1 MASIKTVFT
10 LTDNVSPALK
20 TISINA
26 SLTQKSLTGLSGALN
41 NVGTTGNI
49 GDSASASVDKMTDSA
64 KLADKSFN
72 NLVRTLVGVSSTIA
86 IVSNAINIL
95 SRNLGRVNALIKEY
109 EDAISAETRLIT
121 VMKQRMNA
129 TEDMINSV
137 RTLSGELQNSGIYS
151 ADLLMYGA
159 QELATYVDTTDA
171 LNKLIPAMADL
182 VAQRAGYTATSN
194 DIISAS
200 TMIGKVMIGQ
210 VNAMTRVGYYFSE
223 AEQKIIQYGTEAQ
236 KVAVI
241 TDVITRNVGAMNT
254 ALAQTE
260 IGSIMQLS
268 NQINDI
274 RENIGGAFVGIKR
287 EFLQFKLLV
296 YQNLQEPI
304 VNAVKVI
311 RANLKQILTTTA
323 VVASGVAVYGALM
336 ATGWALANIPIVAVI
351 GSLVMVAKVLG
362 ELGLYTGTTFE
373 FMSGLVG
380 AFVGFVVSGFNSIY
394 NIIATVWN
402 AMADLAENMLNI
414 FSGRFFDHPIRM
426 IQTIFINMARSLQ
439 SVLMTI
445 AGMIDAVF
453 GSNLAGAV
461 EEKMKA
467 LEEYKTS
474 LWEDLEG
481 TKAEYKIAKRME
493 LKTTQSTSMPVY
505 ASKAIDGA
513 TTITEWIDSVFT
525 NTDKNWDN
533 LLGGKSTISVSDA
546 STVMLVDEVKD
557 LLARRALDKYIVQI
571 SQVTPQLDI
580 AKIEVRET
588 ADADKVISMIAD
600 GYEKMVTSYLG
611 D

>member
-49 GDSASASVDKMTDSA
+49 GDSASVSVDKMTDSA

-129 TEDMINSV
+129 TEDMIDSV
-137 RTLSGELQNSGIYS
+137 RTLSSELQNSGIYS

-210 VNAMTRVGYYFSE
+210 ANAMTRVGYYFSE
-223 AEQKIIQYGTEAQ
+223 AEQKIIKYGTEAQ

-274 RENIGGAFVGIKR
+274 RENVGGAFVGIKR

-311 RANLKQILTTTA
+311 RANLRQILTTTA

-351 GSLVMVAKVLG
+351 GSLILVSKVLG

-380 AFVGFVVSGFNSIY
+380 AFVGFVVSGFNVIY
-394 NIIATVWN
+394 NAVASVWN
-402 AMADLAENMLNI
+402 VVASLVETMANM
-414 FSGRFFDHPIRM
+414 GRLLDHPIRQ
-426 IQTIFINMARSLQ
+426 IQTIFINLALSIQ
-439 SVLMTI
+439 GVLMTI
-445 AGMIDAVF
+445 ASAIDAVF
-453 GSNLAGAV
+453 GSNLAGAI
-461 EEKMKA
+461 ESEMKA
-467 LEEYKTS
+467 LEAYKTS
-474 LWEDLEG
+474 LWADLEG
-481 TKAEYKIAKRME
+481 TDAEYKVAKKLE
-493 LKTTQSTSMPVY
+493 LKTTQETSMPVY
-505 ASKAIDGA
+505 SAKAINGA
-513 TTITEWIDSVFT
+513 TSFTEWVDSVFT